1 MQFHFE
7 MFAFLSQFLDVHP
20 EIYLIICCTTLVL
33 WLHVAFINCDA
44 DQTNRLDVDSVHE
57 KMQTLT
63 FPNNSNHLGIPSIK
77 GKKKR
82 WIAFPH
88 AFHANKI
95 LRVAAAPEG
104 ASTAATVPI
113 ECNRFCT
120 NIETNFMEKFF
131 TTMPLTWNGFV
142 AQPTRMLFQNTGY
155 DGNCMQ
161 MVKISVSFLS
171 TLAVKRKIKLTHMHT
186 SSEFPFDLRTASASF
201 REEKWN
207 V

>member
-7 MFAFLSQFLDVHP
+7 MFAFLSQVLDVHP
-20 EIYLIICCTTLVL
+20 NIYLIICCTMLVL

-63 FPNNSNHLGIPSIK
+63 FPYNSNHLGIPSIK
-77 GKKKR
+77 GKKNVELR
-82 WIAFPH
+82 FRFPFPH

-95 LRVAAAPEG
+95 LYLRAVAAPEG
-104 ASTAATVPI
+104 ASTAATAPI
-113 ECNRFCT
+113 ECNRFST

-161 MVKISVSFLS
+161 MTKISVSFLS
-171 TLAVKRKIKLTHMHT
+171 TR
-186 SSEFPFDLRTASASF
+186 
-201 REEKWN
+201 WQ
-207 V
+207 

>member
-7 MFAFLSQFLDVHP
+7 MFAFLSQVLDMHP
-20 EIYLIICCTTLVL
+20 TIYLIICCTMLVL

-77 GKKKR
+77 GRKTLNCDSG
-82 WIAFPH
+82 
-88 AFHANKI
+88 FHFRMHFMQIKFLY
-95 LRVAAAPEG
+95 LRAVAAPEG
-104 ASTAATVPI
+104 ASTASTAPI
-113 ECNRFCT
+113 KCNRFST

-161 MVKISVSFLS
+161 MTKISVSFLS
-171 TLAVKRKIKLTHMHT
+171 TR
-186 SSEFPFDLRTASASF
+186 
-201 REEKWN
+201 WQ
-207 V
+207 